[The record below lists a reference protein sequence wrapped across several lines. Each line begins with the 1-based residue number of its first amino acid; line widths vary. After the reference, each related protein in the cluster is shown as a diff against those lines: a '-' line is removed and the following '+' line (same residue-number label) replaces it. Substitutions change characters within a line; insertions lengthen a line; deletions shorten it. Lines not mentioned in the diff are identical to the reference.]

1 MSTVLTNL
9 NNISQCCCENR
20 VSLKNR
26 SLLLV
31 IVGLSLIMIQGTAN
45 LLFSNNEDMYNNEV
59 RNYLKAYIRD
69 RNKDVKK
76 NPNLILS
83 FQSFMGNYIK
93 RKFFSYSLFEHIQ

>member
-20 VSLKNR
+20 VSFKNR

-45 LLFSNNEDMYNNEV
+45 LLLSNHENMYNYEV
-59 RNYLKAYIRD
+59 RNYIKVHIRD
-69 RNKDVKK
+69 SDKEDTK
-76 NPNLILS
+76 NQNWISS
-83 FQSFMGNYIK
+83 FQSLISNYIE
-93 RKFFSYSLFEHIQ
+93 RKFLLIFII